1 MKIKET
7 SPGKV
12 YALDSMNG
20 CEVMNGNVVVQ
31 VPAMT
36 QTIVIANSDCLTSED
51 DTVTI
56 TEVFKLAPALYRQ
69 GEDGGN
75 WMKEAY
81 DGLVSIVGEDNFKWE
96 FLDNPY
102 RVVVHTDRLDDEQLA
117 AVTALLERVL
127 PENLEVVQYNHH
139 IEVSWRDINKY
150 AECETA
156 KDVLAV
162 NPDYMRDV
170 TSEGEWCY
178 NLTNLRSFML
188 SGGLTGLFSGYNGEA
203 NKSLS
208 RVVRVTCPK
217 LTDTQYGFY
226 CNPVL
231 EELDIDLPAAV
242 AVLNFCGARSGQR
255 NFRTLKIKMD
265 NAETFQIG
273 TSGNPLRYLQN
284 VEFYAPKLKTTSRAF
299 NMSILTKQSALNVL
313 NALPKWESGTGTHTL
328 LLGIHVDHKNDE
340 ELAAAIEAAKPPS
353 EENNFNGKGW
363 EVDVQWN
370 GTATAQANVTYG
382 LRQPPIYAR
391 MAEST
396 RTDGTIEQ
404 YLLWA
409 HHVTCPEK
417 FEEFR
422 SVEAAREYFNL
433 PAEEEETIIEE
444 Q

>member
-81 DGLVSIVGEDNFKWE
+81 DGLVSIVGADNFKWE

-102 RVVVHTDRLDDEQLA
+102 RVVVHTDRLDDTQLA

-150 AECETA
+150 AECVTRA
-156 KDVLAV
+156 DFLAV
-162 NPDYMRDV
+162 NPDYLNDL
-170 TSEGEWCY
+170 TSDGEWVYPTDSMSSGHGIFWSGWLANPMFYFYAKKITGRTLVTEMHSSYFGGMPQCTHVTFEAP
-178 NLTNLRSFML
+178 NLTRM
-188 SGGLTGLFSGYNGEA
+188 
-203 NKSLS
+203 
-208 RVVRVTCPK
+208 
-217 LTDTQYGFY
+217 
-226 CNPVL
+226 
-231 EELDIDLPAAV
+231 
-242 AVLNFCGARSGQR
+242 SGQWLDDSMKVKYVKL
-255 NFRTLKIKMD
+255 F
-265 NAETFQIG
+265 
-273 TSGNPLRYLQN
+273 
-284 VEFYAPKLKTTSRAF
+284 APKLKEVAWMLWGNNNGEIEFDGELPSLNNCNIFVGRWGYLSVRSAIKVLNSLPAYTSGTHKIGTFSVHTDGQTDEDMIA
-299 NMSILTKQSALNVL
+299 ALNSAGIKGWTIEVQWLGTPTASTLALRPAQTLPVYAKVGSFADVDENEHPML
-313 NALPKWESGTGTHTL
+313 NWCHLITSPEGKTP
-328 LLGIHVDHKNDE
+328 E
-340 ELAAAIEAAKPPS
+340 EL
-353 EENNFNGKGW
+353 G
-363 EVDVQWN
+363 
-370 GTATAQANVTYG
+370 Y
-382 LRQPPIYAR
+382 
-391 MAEST
+391 T
-396 RTDGTIEQ
+396 RFD
-404 YLLWA
+404 
-409 HHVTCPEK
+409 
-417 FEEFR
+417 

-433 PAEEEETIIEE
+433 PEEEEETIIEE